1 MLKSWNLERSFSF
14 LVFYFRCII
23 VVGRIAFH
31 VRVAVSRLYALLGTG
46 NQTHSQGLFP
56 GRNEVGWLGTS
67 SRWMI
72 TWRGL
77 IGRLGNIDSR
87 ERTKKRTDGI
97 APHKSHHACVVSLLH
112 GTWSWVHVPT
122 TCHLYYHLRDQIFSS
137 LTLLLRLWIEINEKG
152 NKDILNLKPEN
163 NTLLR

>member
-31 VRVAVSRLYALLGTG
+31 VRVAVSRLYAFLGTG
-46 NQTHSQGLFP
+46 NQTHSQDLFP
-56 GRNEVGWLGTS
+56 GRNEVDWEQVADGWLLGGGG
-67 SRWMI
+67 
-72 TWRGL
+72 GL

-87 ERTKKRTDGI
+87 ERTKNRTDGI

-122 TCHLYYHLRDQIFSS
+122 TCHLYCHLRDQIFSS

-152 NKDILNLKPEN
+152 NKDI
-163 NTLLR
+163 